1 MMFFETHHQRKS
13 DGSEGRTRKWGSGFT
28 LVFASWLGL
37 DIATPAGLLRIFV
50 GLASS
55 ICPLPEFSPPADL
68 RDIA

>member
-28 LVFASWLGL
+28 LVLVLILLIFASWLGL
-37 DIATPAGLLRIFV
+37 DIATPVSLLRIFV

-55 ICPLPEFSPPADL
+55 I
-68 RDIA
+68 